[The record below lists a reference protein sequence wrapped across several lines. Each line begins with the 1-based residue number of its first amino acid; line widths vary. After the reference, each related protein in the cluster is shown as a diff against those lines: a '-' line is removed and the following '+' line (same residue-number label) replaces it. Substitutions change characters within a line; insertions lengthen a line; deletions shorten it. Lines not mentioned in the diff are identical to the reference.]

1 MSTNRKMKS
10 NWSIYIL
17 EYTQPSKRAKKK
29 KKKKAI
35 VISME
40 RPRFIILSEVS
51 QREKEKYEITGESIN
66 SHN

>member
-29 KKKKAI
+29 KKAI

-40 RPRFIILSEVS
+40 RPRFTILSEVS

>member
-17 EYTQPSKRAKKK
+17 EYTQSSKRAKNV
-29 KKKKAI
+29 I
-35 VISME
+35 VIRME

-51 QREKEKYEITGESIN
+51 QRKKGKYEITGGIYKFIQLN
-66 SHN
+66 

>member
-1 MSTNRKMKS
+1 MKS

-29 KKKKAI
+29 KKKAI

-40 RPRFIILSEVS
+40 RPRFIILSGQSE
-51 QREKEKYEITGESIN
+51 REREI
-66 SHN
+66 